1 MPKTKR
7 PASRRSPMPGR
18 GGARWARLQS
28 PAAAIAPDP
37 TTVSPARYLS
47 MAVAVAGKRP
57 RRAMGPAELG
67 GGPLGR
73 RCSSLG
79 VTAPVVVQESLLE
92 ELALGLA
99 RKPNAS
105 ESAAAVGSS
114 RGARPDVGEGDRSR
128 PPPLSLSGA
137 PGLESAVGE
146 TSDLGGVVRRGGAP
160 ARPRRGDREPVDR
173 SVVLGE
179 AGGRLLSVRLRSERL
194 HIRRRGSSPKA

>member
-1 MPKTKR
+1 
-7 PASRRSPMPGR
+7 
-18 GGARWARLQS
+18 
-28 PAAAIAPDP
+28 
-37 TTVSPARYLS
+37 

-114 RGARPDVGEGDRSR
+114 RGARRTWAKAIDRARRHCRSPARRASNPPSARHRTWAELFGVVGRLR
-128 PPPLSLSGA
+128 
-137 PGLESAVGE
+137 
-146 TSDLGGVVRRGGAP
+146 DLGAAIVS
-160 ARPRRGDREPVDR
+160 R
-173 SVVLGE
+173 S
-179 AGGRLLSVRLRSERL
+179 
-194 HIRRRGSSPKA
+194 IDP